1 MEAHIDSVSPS
12 VSESELSS
20 ESGRDGHGRF
30 APGNTHGFLAGRS
43 GNPGGRPRG
52 ASFAAALARHAVT
65 PVGDREEMVKI
76 ARTIGLDPAEARN
89 IDVVAA
95 LFYVVVSR
103 ALLRAA
109 SGSGR
114 ADDRLV
120 GMLQVLLKA
129 LDPTE
134 VRLSGPDGGPIP
146 IAAAVASVQAALGML
161 PMGADGGG
169 LTFTTD
175 SDAIAISAT
184 DSAPAGEL
192 TGDVP
197 TATTTVVG
205 GATQTLHLDRPNE
218 P

>member
-1 MEAHIDSVSPS
+1 METKTYDDPSPAS
-12 VSESELSS
+12 TAGETAREY
-20 ESGRDGHGRF
+20 GRDEHGRF
-30 APGNTHGFLAGRS
+30 TPGNTHGFLVGRS

-134 VRLSGPDGGPIP
+134 V
-146 IAAAVASVQAALGML
+146 
-161 PMGADGGG
+161 GATTAIG
-169 LTFTTD
+169 LTTTI
-175 SDAIAISAT
+175 SD
-184 DSAPAGEL
+184 P
-192 TGDVP
+192 
-197 TATTTVVG
+197 ATTLLVDSST
-205 GATQTLHLDRPNE
+205 E
-218 P
+218 